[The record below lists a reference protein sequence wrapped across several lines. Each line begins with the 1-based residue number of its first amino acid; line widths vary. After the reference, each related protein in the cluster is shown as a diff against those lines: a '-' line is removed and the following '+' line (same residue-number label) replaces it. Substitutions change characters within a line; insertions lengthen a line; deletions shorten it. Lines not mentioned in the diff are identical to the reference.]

1 MEFED
6 ENEIKSLIAGSGRCG
21 YRAVLKRV
29 YGYDIPTV
37 CPNQKLVEAIFER
50 DQGQEKTEKYKLEYP
65 D

>member
-6 ENEIKSLIAGSGRCG
+6 ENEIRSLISGPPQCV

-29 YGYDIPTV
+29 YGYDIPGN
-37 CPNQKLVEAIFER
+37 CPIRSILKAAFER
-50 DQGQEKTEKYKLEYP
+50 DQGAEKTAKYKLEYP